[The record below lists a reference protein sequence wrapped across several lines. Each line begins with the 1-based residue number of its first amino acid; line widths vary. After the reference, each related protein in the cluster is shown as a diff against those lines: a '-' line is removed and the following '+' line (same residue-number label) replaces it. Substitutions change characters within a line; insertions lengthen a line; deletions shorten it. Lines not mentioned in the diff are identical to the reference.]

1 MIKLLN
7 SRDNFVE
14 FLLTKHRIRQ
24 LVNFAEQKEKRI
36 EGLISHAEHQ
46 IGTGR
51 LEGTNNKIKV
61 LKRIAFGYRD
71 NEYFFALIRYLT
83 IPKSHN

>member
-1 MIKLLN
+1 
-7 SRDNFVE
+7 
-14 FLLTKHRIRQ
+14 
-24 LVNFAEQKEKRI
+24 
-36 EGLISHAEHQ
+36 
-46 IGTGR
+46 
-51 LEGTNNKIKV
+51 TNNKIKV